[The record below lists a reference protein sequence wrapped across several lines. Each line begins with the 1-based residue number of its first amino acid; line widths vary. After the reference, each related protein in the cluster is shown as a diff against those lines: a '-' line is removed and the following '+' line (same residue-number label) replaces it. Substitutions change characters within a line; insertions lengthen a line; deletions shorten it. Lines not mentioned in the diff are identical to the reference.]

1 METRPEHLFAISG
14 SIAPLPAFEKQLKTD
29 LEWGLSEASLF
40 LDGKGAVHET
50 LRRVCKRL
58 DEAGVA
64 YAVVGGMA
72 LYAQGFQRFTKDVD
86 LLVSPQGLNRI
97 HAELEGLG
105 YVRVFPGSK
114 NLRDTHTRVNI
125 EFLVEGQYP
134 GDGKPKP
141 VAFPDPRNVSVE
153 LNGIHY
159 LNLPTLV
166 ELKLAS
172 GLSNPDRMKDL
183 SDVQELIKAVEL
195 PRDLQLQLN
204 PYVREKYL
212 ELWDAVKSVQRRY
225 VLLWRNKWLT
235 SSAATLD
242 EMIASIHAAAETL
255 AAMKADG
262 VVLDHE
268 GGTADDYAYLVTSD
282 PEIARKYDMH
292 DESEFWNEG
301 EGDTPDNVPGE

>member
-1 METRPEHLFAISG
+1 MT
-14 SIAPLPAFEKQLKTD
+14 
-29 LEWGLSEASLF
+29 EASLF

-58 DEAGVA
+58 DEAEIA
-64 YAVVGGMA
+64 YVVVGGMA

-86 LLVSPQGLNRI
+86 LLVSPQGLTRI

-105 YVRVFPGSK
+105 YVRKFRGSK
-114 NLRDTHTRVNI
+114 NLRDTQTHVDI
-125 EFLVEGQYP
+125 EFLVEGQFP

-141 VAFPDPRNVSVE
+141 VAFPDPRNVGVE
-153 LNGIHY
+153 RNGIRY

-172 GLSNPDRMKDL
+172 GLSNADRMKDL

-195 PRDLQLQLN
+195 PRDLHLQLN
-204 PYVREKYL
+204 PYVRDKYL

-242 EMIASIHAAAETL
+242 EMIASIHAAADTL

-262 VVLDHE
+262 VVLDPE

-301 EGDTPDNVPGE
+301 KGDTSHTDPVQ